1 MTPKKLINLLFITI
15 PITAVVLGVA
25 SIFVHNFLATSGS
38 DLKSL
43 ESAAQVLTG
52 QNSLLH
58 QQIAQASS
66 LTLLKDKAPSLGFLT
81 PERVVYVNLSQPL
94 AQR

>member
-1 MTPKKLINLLFITI
+1 MTPKPLINLLFITT
-15 PITAVVLGVA
+15 PIMAVVLGVA

-43 ESAAQVLTG
+43 ELEAQMLTD

-58 QQIAQASS
+58 QHIAQASS
-66 LTLLKDKAPSLGFLT
+66 LTLLRDQAPSLGFLT